1 MNRPKKT
8 RHAHVTWPASHLAG
22 LHGKPEW
29 FSVKPRLVM
38 KRGDPDIY
46 STPCKKPERGEERR
60 NRHTDSRNQADVM
73 GKNGK

>member
-1 MNRPKKT
+1 
-8 RHAHVTWPASHLAG
+8 
-22 LHGKPEW
+22 
-29 FSVKPRLVM
+29 M